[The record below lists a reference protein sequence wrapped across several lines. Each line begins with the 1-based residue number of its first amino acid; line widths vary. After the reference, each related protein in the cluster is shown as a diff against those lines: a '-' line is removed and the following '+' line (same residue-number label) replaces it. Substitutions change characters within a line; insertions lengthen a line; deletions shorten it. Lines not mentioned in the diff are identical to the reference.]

1 MQSIG
6 PEQTGGTA
14 ARLDLIGTTE
24 TWQLE
29 FWSDWSPPLCE
40 SVFSYSFLLSCSVVR
55 VLQPADFNHTQRFTT
70 VFLANCLFTFL
81 NHRLHSLLLL
91 FPKSELNW
99 DRKLLG
105 VSTTSKMKNHK
116 RRINNTKLLVV
127 LMWWTT
133 DNHQSNTST
142 ADRRSAHWQTV
153 TDCFYIRTHSTTSWI
168 PADIQETQQEV
179 IHLLWFVNDW
189 SAKHNMN
196 VYWSWKKLQ
205 DPGNNTKIY
214 DPLIFKIF
222 PIHHF
227 SLLFRFFCFFCWV
240 KTVWESH
247 FFFFALSVSRHI
259 LRNSFT
265 FFNL

>member
-1 MQSIG
+1 MKFIKVFTATNWTKLQKTENTEQEWVHENLLQVWGFYIDFIKTSHSFRFMQSIG

-40 SVFSYSFLLSCSVVR
+40 SLFSYSFLLSCSVVR
-55 VLQPADFNHTQRFTT
+55 VLQPADFNHTQRFTA

-127 LMWWTT
+127 LSCSDVMDDCRQKIRSLTNCDWLFLYQNSL
-133 DNHQSNTST
+133 DNFLNTSRYSGNSAGSDSSAFICQRLIRQT
-142 ADRRSAHWQTV
+142 QHERVLIVEKASRS
-153 TDCFYIRTHSTTSWI
+153 R
-168 PADIQETQQEV
+168 
-179 IHLLWFVNDW
+179 
-189 SAKHNMN
+189 K
-196 VYWSWKKLQ
+196 
-205 DPGNNTKIY
+205 
-214 DPLIFKIF
+214 
-222 PIHHF
+222 
-227 SLLFRFFCFFCWV
+227 
-240 KTVWESH
+240 
-247 FFFFALSVSRHI
+247 
-259 LRNSFT
+259 
-265 FFNL
+265 